1 MSKENV
7 YRFQLQVEA
16 MRFSFGWLVA
26 ANLVG
31 CLMAI
36 LLIRPEWGQFL
47 GVLTY
52 GRWMPLHMEWHLYGW
67 CSLPLV
73 GLFLREFV
81 SGDSGGIGDVRLAL
95 VIWSIGLFAG
105 GIAFLVGISSGKLF
119 LGWHGWTRAF
129 FPLCLCIVWSIL
141 ATNWLRSLKDC
152 GAGKTRMAFRAV
164 LLLAL
169 ACVPLALYM
178 SASRNIYP
186 PVNPRSGGA
195 TGHSL
200 LVSSLGIVFLF
211 GLVPYILG
219 RRRRASQWFPAFWS
233 LLGFSFLVYLFIQHG
248 SVANTATDQIAGL
261 GILLIMVPA
270 LIGYI
275 RLWEWPAGAGPWLA
289 AFLFWWGLLTLNG
302 WITFLP
308 GILGTLKFTNAL
320 VAHAHLAMAGM
331 ITALNFLILSALA
344 EREGDSPGSVFGGRI
359 PFIVWNGACILMVC
373 VLFIQGIREG
383 RDPGALFGK
392 DALTSLIYFIRA
404 GSGLLML
411 GASVAWLV
419 SACRNKSWV

>member
-1 MSKENV
+1 
-7 YRFQLQVEA
+7 

-31 CLMAI
+31 CLMAV
-36 LLIRPEWGQFL
+36 LLLRPEWGQCL

-52 GRWMPLHMEWHLYGW
+52 GRWMPLHMEWNLYGW

-81 SGDSGGIGDVRLAL
+81 SSESGGIFDVRLAL
-95 VIWSIGLFAG
+95 VIWSIGLFSG
-105 GIAFLVGISSGKLF
+105 GMAFLAGISSGKLF

-141 ATNWLRSLKDC
+141 ATHWLRSLRDP
-152 GAGKTRMAFRAV
+152 GIGRTRTV
-164 LLLAL
+164 LRIVVLIAL
-169 ACVPLALYM
+169 ACVPLALYI
-178 SASRNIYP
+178 SASRDIYP

-200 LVSSLGIVFLF
+200 LVSSLGILFVFA
-211 GLVPYILG
+211 LVPYILG
-219 RRRRASQWFPAFWS
+219 RTRRSSRWYPAYWI

-248 SVANTATDQIAGL
+248 SVANTGHDQIAGL

-270 LIGYI
+270 LIGYL

-289 AFLFWWGLLTLNG
+289 AFLVWWGLLTLNG
-302 WITFLP
+302 WVTFLP

-331 ITALNFLILSALA
+331 ITAFNFLILSALA
-344 EREGDSPGSVFGGRI
+344 ERARDEMHPIFGGRA
-359 PFIVWNGACILMVC
+359 PFILWNGACLLMVL
-373 VLFIQGIREG
+373 VLLLQGIREG
-383 RDPGALFGK
+383 RDPSVLFGP
-392 DALTSLIYFIRA
+392 DPVTQMIYLVRA
-404 GSGLLML
+404 GCGVLML
-411 GASVAWLV
+411 TASITWLRNAWLDKGI
-419 SACRNKSWV
+419 A